1 MVEHNHHMVGVGCS
15 IQPAPTSPPE
25 AKPGPPPGP
34 TRVGFWWRVALA
46 FAASFGFTYHLQF
59 QSPFI
64 IGYDGYYHAKYAF
77 LLRTLG
83 LMREFKWAA
92 HSLWATQFS
101 DKEFLYHVY
110 LIPFTYFD
118 DLATG
123 IKLASALMAAVALT
137 SFFAILLLNR
147 FRYPWLWYALLLGS
161 GWFFL
166 YRLIAARP
174 HVVAIVLLLWTVHL
188 IVNRRRRAL
197 AVVVFVYSLSYTGF
211 VLPMIVAVIVS
222 IHLFVTEREIDW
234 KTPLVVL
241 GTSLAGMLVNPFF
254 PNNLRM
260 FYVQNFYVPWMS
272 LQSNVDLA
280 MAGEFE
286 PLETRFLVMV
296 HLAVVLPCAGAAYLA
311 LVRPMKLDRKTT
323 SLFVVACSLI
333 GLTFMIRRFIEYSVP
348 FTLLFLAA
356 FYTCHLRGFSL
367 RASLARGGRTRLLA
381 AGAAAVVVLLTAGLF
396 VRSYL
401 DALPHYRVPEPR
413 LKDSALYLLDHTE
426 EDELVFTCD
435 WDDTPALFFYNHR
448 NRYPVFMDPNFMYV
462 WNPEHWEEWYGIA
475 HGDFGGR
482 TYNLLAERYEY
493 GVCTWD
499 FEHLKWIVENDP
511 RMEVV
516 FDSGGSWVFRVDRD
530 NPEISIDEFLRLTDD
545 PFAAGPSE
553 EEETDDESG

>member
-1 MVEHNHHMVGVGCS
+1 MVEVGCS
-15 IQPAPTSPPE
+15 NQPAPTSRPAAESDSP
-25 AKPGPPPGP
+25 ARP
-34 TRVGFWWRVALA
+34 TRLGFSWRVLLALGT
-46 FAASFGFTYHLQF
+46 SLGFTYHLQF

-64 IGYDGYYHAKYAF
+64 IGYDGYFHAKYAL

-92 HSLWATQFS
+92 HSLWADQFA

-110 LIPFTYFD
+110 LIPFTWFD

-123 IKLASALMAAVALT
+123 IKLASVLMAALVLT
-137 SFFAILLLNR
+137 SFYAILLLNR
-147 FRYPWLWYALLLGS
+147 FRYPWLWYGLLLAS

-166 YRLIAARP
+166 YRLNAARP
-174 HVVAIVLLLWTVHL
+174 HVVAIALLLWTVHL
-188 IVNRRRRAL
+188 VINQRHRAL

-211 VLPMIVAVIVS
+211 VLPLIVAVIVS
-222 IHLFVTEREIDW
+222 VHLFLIAREVDW

-241 GTSLAGMLVNPFF
+241 GASLAGMLVNPFF

-260 FYVQNFYVPWMS
+260 FFVQNLYVPWMS
-272 LQSNVDLA
+272 LQTNVDLA

-286 PLETRFLVMV
+286 PLDTRFLLMV
-296 HLAVVLPCAGAAYLA
+296 HLAVVLPYAGAAYLA
-311 LVRPMKLDRKTT
+311 LVRPVELDRKTT
-323 SLFVVACSLI
+323 SLFVVSCSLV

-348 FTLLFLAA
+348 ITLLFLAA
-356 FYTCHLRGFSL
+356 FYTCQLKGFSL
-367 RASLARGGRTRLLA
+367 RGALARGGRTRLLA
-381 AGAAAVVVLLTAGLF
+381 AAAAAFVVVLTAGLF
-396 VRSYL
+396 VRSYV
-401 DALPHYRVPEPR
+401 DALPHFRVPESI
-413 LKDSALYLLDHTE
+413 LKDSALYLLEHTDD
-426 EDELVFTCD
+426 DELVFTCD

-462 WNPEHWEEWYGIA
+462 WDPAHWEEWYGTA

-516 FDSGGSWVFRVDRD
+516 FDSGGSWVFRIDHD

-545 PFAAGPSE
+545 PFAADGP
-553 EEETDDESG
+553 D